1 MARSSFLKF
10 CLCACVTALMG
21 CETGSNSFS
30 NSTPQLVAEP
40 DNVSAML
47 ADAAT
52 RATDALETLAAVEHS
67 RGPAIASA
75 PIGDAPANLRRAIT
89 VNWVGPAEQITETL
103 AQRASY
109 NFVTVGTPPAVPTIV
124 SIDVENKPVIEVL
137 RDVGLQL
144 GLRADVR
151 VDADNEVIEI
161 HYSPNTGARG

>member
-1 MARSSFLKF
+1 MS
-10 CLCACVTALMG
+10 VTALMG
-21 CETGSNSFS
+21 CETGNSFS

-52 RATDALETLAAVEHS
+52 RASEALETLAAVEHR

-75 PIGDAPANLRRAIT
+75 PIGDAPTTLRRAIT

-109 NFVTVGTPPAVPTIV
+109 SFVTVGASPAVPIIV
-124 SIDVENKPVIEVL
+124 SIDAENKPVIEVL

-151 VDADNEVIEI
+151 VDAANQVVEI